1 MVNFKWVIPQGA
13 MVTTKHIGGLTDVVI
28 QVNAFRMITDG
39 TTSTQIPV
47 CVKLT
52 PPTEGFT
59 PYQDLTQEIV
69 EGWLN
74 SSTDLAA
81 LDAELAIQL
90 DNIIKPKTVVLSNPW
105 EPTTTTTEAPLNI
118 SSI

>member
-1 MVNFKWVIPQGA
+1 MTNTLWVIPQDS
-13 MVTTKHIGGLTDVVI
+13 MVTAKHIDGLTDVVI

-47 CVKLT
+47 CVGLT
-52 PPTEGFT
+52 PPTEGFV

-90 DNIIKPKTVVLSNPW
+90 DNIINPKTVVLPNPF
-105 EPTTTTTEAPLNI
+105 
-118 SSI
+118 